1 MSADQIIDVFRNG
14 IGVAI
19 RLGAP
24 ILLLC
29 MLVGVVVAILQAV
42 TQVHEQS
49 ISLIIKLIVVVMILA
64 LGGSWM
70 LESLQEYTIS
80 IFDLITQV

>member
-1 MSADQIIDVFRNG
+1 MQVNQIIDVFRDG

-29 MLVGVVVAILQAV
+29 MLVGIVVALLQAV
-42 TQVHEQS
+42 TQIHEQAVGFV
-49 ISLIIKLIVVVMILA
+49 LKLIVVLMVLA
-64 LGGSWM
+64 IGGSWM
-70 LESLQEYTIS
+70 IESLQEYTYTL
-80 IFDLITQV
+80 FELMK

>member
-1 MSADQIIDVFRNG
+1 MEISQIVDLFREG

-24 ILLLC
+24 ILLTC
-29 MLVGVVVAILQAV
+29 MLVGVAVAILQAV

-49 ISLIIKLIVVVMILA
+49 ISLLLKLIVVVMILA
-64 LGGSWM
+64 LGGNWM
-70 LESLQEYTIS
+70 LESLQEFTYRVFES
-80 IFDLITQV
+80 ML

>member
-1 MSADQIIDVFRNG
+1 MEVDQIIDVFRDG

-29 MLVGVVVAILQAV
+29 MLIGVVVALLQAV
-42 TQVHEQS
+42 TQIHEQS
-49 ISLIIKLIVVVMILA
+49 IGFVLKLIVVVMVLA
-64 LGGSWM
+64 VGGSWM
-70 LESLQEYTIS
+70 IESLQDYTYTL
-80 IFDLITQV
+80 FELML

>member
-1 MSADQIIDVFRNG
+1 METSEIIDLFREG

-49 ISLIIKLIVVVMILA
+49 IALLLKLIVVVTILA

-70 LESLQEYTIS
+70 LESLQEYTYTV
-80 IFDLITQV
+80 FEAML

>member
-1 MSADQIIDVFRNG
+1 MDVNEVIDVFREG
-14 IGVAI
+14 IGIAI

-42 TQVHEQS
+42 TQIHEQS
-49 ISLIIKLIVVVMILA
+49 IGFVLKLIVVVMVLA
-64 LGGSWM
+64 IGGGWM
-70 LESLQEYTIS
+70 IEMLQEFTYS
-80 IFDLITQV
+80 IFQRML

>member
-1 MSADQIIDVFRNG
+1 MSAEQIIDVFRDG

-24 ILLLC
+24 VLLLC

-49 ISLIIKLIVVVMILA
+49 ISLIIKLIVVVMVLA
-64 LGGSWM
+64 LGGGWM
-70 LESLQEYTIS
+70 LESLQEYTRS
-80 IFDLITQV
+80 IFDLMTQV

>member
-1 MSADQIIDVFRNG
+1 MDVDQVIDVFRDG

-29 MLVGVVVAILQAV
+29 MLVGVIVAILQAV
-42 TQVHEQS
+42 TQIHEQS
-49 ISLIIKLIVVVMILA
+49 ISFVLKLIVVVMILS
-64 LGGSWM
+64 LGGGWM
-70 LESLQEYTIS
+70 IESLQEYTYQL
-80 IFDLITQV
+80 FALMT